1 MTLQEIWMAT
11 TAVIQI
17 RTRASESPYLLV
29 DAVEVEE

>member
-1 MTLQEIWMAT
+1 MLGILEY
-11 TAVIQI
+11 VINI